1 MCGIVGIRRF
11 DGAPVDAALLRR
23 MAESLSHR
31 GPDGAGYLVR
41 GAVGLG
47 HRRLSIIDLE
57 RSRQPMSS
65 PGGDM
70 HVCFNGEILN
80 YRQLRYETPY
90 DYRTGG
96 DTELLLAHHALHG
109 PGGVDRLLGQFAFAL
124 YDERSGELWLHRDRL
139 GILPLYYY
147 ADDRVLMF
155 ASEIKALLAVSP
167 AAPRLDPSSVADY
180 LAHKTVPAPWTLFDG
195 IRQLEPGSSLRVDD
209 RGPGRPRRYWTLPPV
224 GAPQPMTVDAA
235 VSTLRSALSTAV
247 ARNTVADVPVG
258 AYLSGGLDSSLIVA
272 LLTRGRDAGAIETFS
287 AGFGDARFDE
297 LPYARRVSAAIGT
310 RHHEVR
316 VSPGDVVALW
326 EPLTWHRD
334 APISQAS
341 DVAVYRLASLARTR
355 VKVVLSGE
363 GADELFGGYPK
374 HRFAALTGA
383 VGMVPHFA
391 RRGLLGPV
399 QRALPAGSSRA
410 RIVARALAEN
420 REAQRFEGWFAPF
433 TERERA
439 ALLNGV
445 PGHDLHLDLAPH
457 GDALRRMLVADTAGG
472 WLTDNLLARGDRMSM
487 AASLELRPPFLD
499 RDVVE
504 LAFRLPSRLK
514 VRNGA
519 GKWILRQAAE
529 GIVPAEVLR
538 RPKLGFR
545 LPLDAWFRSGLREMA
560 RDRLLERSSLVG
572 TILDRR
578 AVTRL
583 LDDHERGRRN
593 EEARI
598 WSLLSLEVWHS
609 LFFTGSGPAAASRA
623 ERPGPAAAVAGTD
636 GERHGVQP

>member
-11 DGAPVDAALLRR
+11 DGAPVDTSLLRR
-23 MAESLSHR
+23 MTGCLGHR
-31 GPDGAGYLVR
+31 GPDGEGYLVR

-80 YRQLRYETPY
+80 YRQLRYATPY
-90 DYRTGG
+90 DYRTDG
-96 DTELLLAHHALHG
+96 DTELLLANHALHG
-109 PGGVDRLLGQFAFAL
+109 ADGVDRLLGQFAFAL

-147 ADDRVLMF
+147 ADDRVLLF
-155 ASEIKALLAVSP
+155 ASEIKALLAVLP

-180 LAHKTVPAPWTLFDG
+180 LARKTVPAPWTLFDG
-195 IRQLEPGSSLRVDD
+195 IRQLEPGSSLLVDD
-209 RGPGRPRRYWTLPPV
+209 HGPRRPRRYWTLPPA
-224 GAPQPMTVDAA
+224 GAPEPTTADTA
-235 VSTLRSALSTAV
+235 VSMVESALTTAV

-272 LLTRGRDAGAIETFS
+272 LLARGRDAGGVETFS

-297 LPYARRVSAAIGT
+297 LPYARRVSAALGA

-316 VSPGDVVALW
+316 VSPSDVVDLW

-374 HRFAALTGA
+374 HRFAALTRAAGL
-383 VGMVPHFA
+383 MPHFA
-391 RRGLLGPV
+391 RDGLLGRV
-399 QRALPAGSSRA
+399 ERALPAGSSRA
-410 RIVARALAEN
+410 RIVARALAEDG
-420 REAQRFEGWFAPF
+420 EAQRFEGWFAPF
-433 TERERA
+433 TSRERS

-445 PGHDLHLDLAPH
+445 PGHDLPLDLAPH
-457 GDALRRMLVADTAGG
+457 GDALRRMLAADTAGG

-504 LAFRLPSRLK
+504 LAFRLPSRFK
-514 VRNGA
+514 VRDGV
-519 GKWILRQAAE
+519 GKWVLRQVAQD
-529 GIVPAEVLR
+529 IVPAEVLR

-572 TILDRR
+572 TLLDRR

-598 WSLLSLEVWHS
+598 WSLLSLEIWHS
-609 LFFTGSGPAAASRA
+609 LFFTGSGPAAALRA
-623 ERPGPAAAVAGTD
+623 EGPGPAAAEVRD
-636 GERHGVQP
+636 NGERHGVRP